1 MLSDALVLIIS
12 CYCVEFKKS
21 ISNKISVPRLKN
33 MFKKDPQ
40 FTNECKICK
49 MEFTDTERTKK
60 HMIKAHSK
68 PKREKQD
75 H

>member
-1 MLSDALVLIIS
+1 MKPKLSFNKSLVKNI
-12 CYCVEFKKS
+12 FKKETTF
-21 ISNKISVPRLKN
+21 SNKCS
-33 MFKKDPQ
+33 
-40 FTNECKICK
+40 ICH
-49 MEFTDTERTKK
+49 MEFDNPERTKR